1 MYLIFQDKNVQMMNM
16 KYCYKTKVYLTAL
29 RYVCFY
35 NAGSKYYLK
44 GKHTHSQINAPDGLT
59 RGYGV

>member
-1 MYLIFQDKNVQMMNM
+1 MYLIFQDKNVQIMNM
-16 KYCYKTKVYLTAL
+16 KYCYKTKVYLTTF

-44 GKHTHSQINAPDGLT
+44 
-59 RGYGV
+59 R

>member
-1 MYLIFQDKNVQMMNM
+1 MYLIFQDKNVQMKNM
-16 KYCYKTKVYLTAL
+16 KYCYKTKVYRTAL

-44 GKHTHSQINAPDGLT
+44 
-59 RGYGV
+59 R